1 MNYPDPILMNMSNA
15 DYHAKEDISASDLK
29 SWVKTCPKVWH
40 QLKYGDGKVD
50 HAPVVKKAFR
60 DGELAHA
67 FTLESERAAK
77 DFVICPNKTTKAG
90 KAAAEEIIAQG
101 KEPISQAEYDLSSS
115 LAASVHAHPTASKL
129 LSFGQP
135 ELSYFIQDQETGLA
149 VKARP
154 DWICGDVIVDLKT
167 TGEGGASPDNAIKTI
182 ARYLY
187 HLQAAH
193 YLEVTKASEFY
204 FVFVEKVYPFAVG
217 VYSLDDDTI
226 AEGRAL
232 RSLALKQISQCHTD
246 NYWRGYS
253 ESVETLSLPN
263 WAYLTN

>member
-1 MNYPDPILMNMSNA
+1 MTYAEPILMNMSNA
-15 DYHAKEDISASDLK
+15 EYHARDDISASDLK
-29 SWVKTCPKVWH
+29 SWTKTCPKVWH

-50 HAPVVKKAFR
+50 HAPVLKKAFR

-67 FTLESERAAK
+67 YTLETERAAQHY
-77 DFVICPNKTTKAG
+77 VICPNRTTKAG

-101 KEPISQAEYDLSSS
+101 KEPISQSEYDLSTA
-115 LAASVHAHPTASKL
+115 LAASVHSHSLASKFL
-129 LSFGQP
+129 TFGQP
-135 ELSYFIQDQETGLA
+135 ELSYFIQDQKTGLA

-154 DWICGDVIVDLKT
+154 DWMVDDIIIDLKT

-193 YLEVTKASEFY
+193 YLEVTGAKEFY
-204 FVFVEKVYPFAVG
+204 FVFVEKVYPHAVG
-217 VYSLDDDTI
+217 VYSLDDD
-226 AEGRAL
+226 ALDEGRNL

-253 ESVETLSLPN
+253 ETVETLSLPN

>member
-1 MNYPDPILMNMSNA
+1 MCI
-15 DYHAKEDISASDLK
+15 
-29 SWVKTCPKVWH
+29 
-40 QLKYGDGKVD
+40 
-50 HAPVVKKAFR
+50 R
-60 DGELAHA
+60 D
-67 FTLESERAAK
+67 S
-77 DFVICPNKTTKAG
+77 
-90 KAAAEEIIAQG
+90 
-101 KEPISQAEYDLSSS
+101 
-115 LAASVHAHPTASKL
+115 
-129 LSFGQP
+129 
-135 ELSYFIQDQETGLA
+135 
-149 VKARP
+149 
-154 DWICGDVIVDLKT
+154 
-167 TGEGGASPDNAIKTI
+167 KTI

-263 WAYLTN
+263 WAYITG

>member
-1 MNYPDPILMNMSNA
+1 MGNWLTLSHLSQKGQQKTMS
-15 DYHAKEDISASDLK
+15 SAQTK
-29 SWVKTCPKVWH
+29 QQK
-40 QLKYGDGKVD
+40 
-50 HAPVVKKAFR
+50 
-60 DGELAHA
+60 LAR
-67 FTLESERAAK
+67 LQQK
-77 DFVICPNKTTKAG
+77 
-90 KAAAEEIIAQG
+90 
-101 KEPISQAEYDLSSS
+101 
-115 LAASVHAHPTASKL
+115 KL
-129 LSFGQP
+129 L
-135 ELSYFIQDQETGLA
+135 LK
-149 VKARP
+149 VKNQFHRQN
-154 DWICGDVIVDLKT
+154 T

-232 RSLALKQISQCHTD
+232 RFLALKQISQCHTD